1 MNKQE
6 KFQYW
11 LNIANYD
18 MVTAKAMLKSGRYLY
33 VAFMCHQALEKAVK
47 ACYVLRKNDEEPPR
61 SHNLSYL
68 VSLLNITPAEQQL
81 LILDRLTAFYIQG
94 RYPTYKQK
102 LSRLIKKPEATILLK
117 RTKEIYKWLRSQV
130 R

>member
-18 MVTAKAMLKSGRYLY
+18 IKTANAMLKSGRYLY
-33 VAFMCHQALEKAVK
+33 VVFMCQQALEKLLK
-47 ACYVLRKNDEEPPR
+47 GCYILNRNGEEPPR

-68 VSLLNITPAEQQL
+68 VNLLNISPTEKQSFL
-81 LILDRLTAFYIQG
+81 LDRLTAFYIQG
-94 RYPTYKQK
+94 RYPTYKQR
-102 LSRLIKKPEATILLK
+102 LSKIIKKPEATILLK
-117 RTKEIYKWLRSQV
+117 QTKEMYRWLISQAK
-130 R
+130 